1 MLQFENPDFS
11 NVYLR
16 KYGKDRGA
24 TAFVEAGAMALEL
37 SWTIGIFSSKRAT
50 DESASLFIDALS
62 GKNMPKETVEHLKRI
77 IRNPKAAQAYVA
89 SQDMP
94 EELKN
99 ESGRRY
105 VDGCKMIAWWLVHNN
120 FDVVET
126 VKRLCEYPVSA

>member
-1 MLQFENPDFS
+1 
-11 NVYLR
+11 
-16 KYGKDRGA
+16 
-24 TAFVEAGAMALEL
+24 MALEL

-126 VKRLCEYPVSA
+126 VKRLYEYPVSA